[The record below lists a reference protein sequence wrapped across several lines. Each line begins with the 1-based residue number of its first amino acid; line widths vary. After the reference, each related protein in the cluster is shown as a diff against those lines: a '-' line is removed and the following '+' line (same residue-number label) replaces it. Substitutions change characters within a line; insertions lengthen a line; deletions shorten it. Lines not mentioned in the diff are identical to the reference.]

1 MPDGFR
7 FGTGNLAGFAPLGYR
22 SGMRASEAA
31 VLPEAAPPVLRLRY
45 LLVVGALWLCYAALA
60 PRVKAAWQLH
70 SVATAFADY
79 ALCMVGPTGPS
90 LLRDN
95 PIEFRRLV
103 RRRLVASGADDRPF
117 SRCAKGAGQA
127 TDSPGIER
135 AHRAPAASFVEYGG
149 TAADG
154 VPDATH
160 LDDLAVT
167 TRRLAELS
175 DAAWPFVRGGYTSLV
190 QASAYAAEA
199 AHPVELPRP
208 GVGRGQPPVRAL
220 GRCEAGGTGGA
231 FVLGMS
237 EDRRHKVVRT
247 VTPEGAAVDALL
259 TAPDARVF
267 AASCD
272 DRAMVVAVGHEG
284 TREVSLFSCAYLGA
298 CTPMP
303 LPRLGA
309 SGPPVRYPLDVV
321 RVDGAT
327 VLATPMHGI
336 VRVTS
341 SRDDGR
347 SWTPLTVA
355 FDRDA
360 HPDLH
365 FDVPEPDHLFVSGKR
380 VLLYG
385 APPHDGGTFPVLISE
400 DLGASFRAP

>member
-1 MPDGFR
+1 
-7 FGTGNLAGFAPLGYR
+7 
-22 SGMRASEAA
+22 MRATEAA
-31 VLPEAAPPVLRLRY
+31 ALPEASPPVLRLRY
-45 LLVVGALWLCYAALA
+45 FLVIAALWLAYSAVA
-60 PRVKAAWQLH
+60 PRIKAAWQLH

-95 PIEFRRLV
+95 PAEFRRLV
-103 RRRLVASGADDRPF
+103 RRRLVAAGADDRPF
-117 SRCAKGAGQA
+117 SRCAKGAGQV
-127 TDSPGIER
+127 TDSPAVER
-135 AHRAPAASFVEYGG
+135 AHRAPAVSFAEYGG
-149 TAADG
+149 PAADAA
-154 VPDATH
+154 PAASR
-160 LDDLAVT
+160 LEDLAVT

-175 DAAWPFVRGGYTSLV
+175 EKAWPFARGGYTSLV
-190 QASAYAAEA
+190 LPSAYAAEA
-199 AHPVELPRP
+199 AHPVEVPPP
-208 GVGRGQPPVRAL
+208 GTGRGEPPLRAL

-259 TAPDARVF
+259 AGPDARVF
-267 AASCD
+267 ATACD
-272 DRAMVVAVGHEG
+272 DRAMVVAVGHEA
-284 TREVSLFSCAYLGA
+284 TRDAELFACGYLGS

-309 SGPPVRYPLDVV
+309 AGPEVRYPFDVA
-321 RVDGAT
+321 RVEGTT

-347 SWTPLTVA
+347 SWAPLTIA
-355 FDRDA
+355 YDAEA
-360 HPDLH
+360 HPELR
-365 FDVPEPDHLFVSGKR
+365 FDVAEPDHLFVAGKR

-385 APPHDGGTFPVLISE
+385 IPPRGSGTFPVLVSE
-400 DLGASFRAP
+400 DHGASFRAP